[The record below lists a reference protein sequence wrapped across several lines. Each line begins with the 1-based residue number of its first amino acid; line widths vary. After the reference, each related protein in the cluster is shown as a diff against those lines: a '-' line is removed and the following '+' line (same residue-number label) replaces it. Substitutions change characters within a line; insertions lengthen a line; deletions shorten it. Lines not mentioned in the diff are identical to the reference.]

1 MLWEVALP
9 RLIPKTNTEWLIVP
23 LFILSH
29 EFTRGKINKATAH
42 IWVVPISGDNNSRVY
57 CKSPYKAMRYAF
69 LLKKRTGLNISD

>member
-9 RLIPKTNTEWLIVP
+9 RLIPKTNTEWLIIP

-29 EFTRGKINKATAH
+29 EFTSGKINKATAH
-42 IWVVPISGDNNSRVY
+42 IWVVSISGDNNSRVN

>member
-29 EFTRGKINKATAH
+29 EFTRGKINKATAP
-42 IWVVPISGDNNSRVY
+42 IWVVSISGDNNSRVY